1 MKREKGQRMRSW
13 DIFKDYRV
21 HHSKFKTKTFA
32 IYSREAG
39 KEETG
44 GDLFLPAP
52 KSLDICS
59 APRQVVNPGQ
69 EFPQQNRCGHSEGL
83 GRLRCLSAGIHGTWD
98 AESPLSGQG

>member
-44 GDLFLPAP
+44 GFFYFSLPP
-52 KSLDICS
+52 PPSLWTFG
-59 APRQVVNPGQ
+59 ALP
-69 EFPQQNRCGHSEGL
+69 
-83 GRLRCLSAGIHGTWD
+83 GRL
-98 AESPLSGQG
+98 